1 MLSGKNYA
9 RLVGALL
16 ICWRKFCSWKM
27 RAVVQ
32 RVSRA
37 RVTVDGSVIGE
48 ITMGLLILLGVGRD
62 DTSAVAVSV
71 AEKIANLRIFEDD
84 ERKMNRS
91 LLDVRGS
98 ALVVSQFTLYG
109 DARGQRRPSFIAA
122 APPEQAK
129 ELYEDFNEALRR
141 LGVTVATGIFGA
153 MMSVELVNEG
163 PVTILL
169 DSDKT
174 F

>member
-1 MLSGKNYA
+1 
-9 RLVGALL
+9 
-16 ICWRKFCSWKM
+16 M

-37 RVTVDGSVIGE
+37 RVTVEGRITGE
-48 ITMGLLILLGVGRD
+48 IGAGLMVLLGVGRD
-62 DTSAVAVSV
+62 DDAGVAGSMAGRV
-71 AEKIANLRIFEDD
+71 ANLRIFEDD
-84 ERKMNRS
+84 QGKMNRS
-91 LLDVRGS
+91 LLDVNGA

-109 DARGQRRPSFIAA
+109 DARGQRRPSFHTA
-122 APPEQAK
+122 APPEKASA
-129 ELYEDFNEALRR
+129 LYEDFNAALRG
-141 LGVTVATGIFGA
+141 LGVTVATGVFQT

-169 DSDKT
+169 DSGNA

>member
-1 MLSGKNYA
+1 
-9 RLVGALL
+9 
-16 ICWRKFCSWKM
+16 M

-37 RVTVDGSVIGE
+37 RVIVDRSVTGE
-48 ITMGLLILLGVGRD
+48 IADGLLVLLGVGRD
-62 DTSAVAVSV
+62 DTSAVATSM
-71 AEKIANLRIFEDD
+71 AERISNLRIFEDVQ
-84 ERKMNRS
+84 RKMNRS
-91 LLDVRGS
+91 LLDVKGS

-109 DARGQRRPSFIAA
+109 DVRGQRRPSFVAA

-129 ELYEDFNEALRR
+129 KLYEEFAEALRS
-141 LGVTVATGIFGA
+141 LGVTVATGVFGA

-163 PVTILL
+163 PVSILL

>member
-1 MLSGKNYA
+1 
-9 RLVGALL
+9 
-16 ICWRKFCSWKM
+16 M

-37 RVTVDGSVIGE
+37 RVIVDRSVTGE
-48 ITMGLLILLGVGRD
+48 IADGLVVLLGIGRD
-62 DTSAVAVSV
+62 DTSAVATSM
-71 AEKIANLRIFEDD
+71 AEKISNLRIFEDD
-84 ERKMNRS
+84 QRKMNRS
-91 LLDVRGS
+91 LLDVKAA

-109 DARGQRRPSFIAA
+109 DVRGQRRPSFVAA

-129 ELYEDFNEALRR
+129 KLYEEFAEALRR
-141 LGVTVATGIFGA
+141 LGVSVATGVFGT
-153 MMSVELVNEG
+153 MMSVELVNQG

-169 DSDKT
+169 DSDKI

>member
-1 MLSGKNYA
+1 
-9 RLVGALL
+9 
-16 ICWRKFCSWKM
+16 M

-37 RVTVDGSVIGE
+37 RVTVDGSVTGE
-48 ITMGLLILLGVGRD
+48 IAMGLLILLGVGRD
-62 DTSAVAVSV
+62 DTSAVATSL
-71 AEKIANLRIFEDD
+71 AEKISNLRIFED
-84 ERKMNRS
+84 EAGKMNRS

-98 ALVVSQFTLYG
+98 VLVVSQFTLYG

-129 ELYEDFNEALRR
+129 NVYEEFAEALRR
-141 LGVTVATGIFGA
+141 LGVIVATGVFGA
-153 MMSVELVNEG
+153 MMSVELVNDG

>member
-1 MLSGKNYA
+1 
-9 RLVGALL
+9 
-16 ICWRKFCSWKM
+16 M

-37 RVTVDGSVIGE
+37 RVLVDGSVTGE
-48 ITMGLLILLGVGRD
+48 IAGGLVVLLGVGRY
-62 DTSAVAVSV
+62 DTAAVAISM
-71 AEKIANLRIFEDD
+71 AEKISNLRIFEDD
-84 ERKMNRS
+84 QRKMNRS
-91 LLDVRGS
+91 LLDIKGG
-98 ALVVSQFTLYG
+98 ALVISQFTLYG
-109 DARGQRRPSFIAA
+109 DARGQRRPSFVAA
-122 APPEQAK
+122 APGEQAK
-129 ELYEDFNEALRR
+129 NVYEEFADALRR
-141 LGVTVATGIFGA
+141 LSITVATGVFGA